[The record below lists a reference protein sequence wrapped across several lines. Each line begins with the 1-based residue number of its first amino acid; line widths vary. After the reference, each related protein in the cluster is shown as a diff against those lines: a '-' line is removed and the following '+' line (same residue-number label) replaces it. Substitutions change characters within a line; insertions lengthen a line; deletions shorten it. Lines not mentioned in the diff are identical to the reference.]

1 MSAASRTTGT
11 TVAATSSSSRGVDY
25 SPDSLA
31 QRCARGKQAV
41 KVNLAA
47 MNSEQVKLATC
58 LVGVGQGH
66 LFENWAPPGINDD
79 DKQRLL
85 AQLTSL
91 DAGYPGGLRSYT
103 MNARELLLKSK
114 HGVSSLEGYSGEIAA
129 GHTLKAASRAM
140 HETERHGY
148 AVMHQCALVLLA
160 GGLGERLGY
169 SGIKIG
175 LPAEITTGRSYL
187 HYYIDSLLALQSTC
201 DMGQGQLLPLIIMTS
216 PDTHVKTLDLLA
228 RNAHFGADPAQIT
241 VIMQHEVPALS
252 DMEAHMILNPSDSK
266 RVLTKPHGH
275 GDVHRLLYA
284 SGIVH
289 TLQDQGYQWLYFF
302 QVCVSVFVC
311 GYMCIGYISVCMCK
325 CVCMYVNMYVY
336 LHIYIYICTCMYVY
350 MYIYIYRY
358 MHISIHIC
366 VYTNVCVIYTSMCL
380 YL

>member
-1 MSAASRTTGT
+1 MEVDVYSSSASAMSAASRTTGT
-11 TVAATSSSSRGVDY
+11 SVAATSSSSRGVDH

-31 QRCARGKQAV
+31 QRCVRGKQAV
-41 KVNLAA
+41 KANLAA
-47 MNSEQVKLATC
+47 MNSEQVKLATG

-66 LFENWAPPGINDD
+66 LFENWAPPGIDDD

-103 MNARELLLKSK
+103 INARELLLKSK
-114 HGVSSLEGYSGEIAA
+114 HGLSSLEGYSGEIAA
-129 GHTLKAASRAM
+129 GHTLKAASREM

-241 VIMQHEVPALS
+241 VIMQHEVPALA

-266 RVLTKPHGH
+266 GVLTKPHGH
-275 GDVHRLLYA
+275 GDVHRLLYS

-302 QVCVSVFVC
+302 QVFGRVFVS
-311 GYMCIGYISVCMCK
+311 GYIFM
-325 CVCMYVNMYVY
+325 
-336 LHIYIYICTCMYVY
+336 
-350 MYIYIYRY
+350 
-358 MHISIHIC
+358 
-366 VYTNVCVIYTSMCL
+366 
-380 YL
+380 